1 MIIRAANAND
11 RAQWESLWQDSVD
24 GALDK
29 DVIDHSFNAITN
41 GANAIN
47 ALVAEGEDGDIIG
60 LLHYVVHPVAG
71 CIEPVC
77 YMQDLFVSPE
87 ARRQGVAKSLMQ
99 GLEKLAADNKYDR
112 IYWLLDKANEGA
124 KEFYKNIGIPL
135 EFGLYIIPVGMR
147 ERLNL
152 PEKQIA

>member
-1 MIIRAANAND
+1 MIVRSVTAND
-11 RAQWESLWQDSVD
+11 RAQWESLWQASVD
-24 GALDK
+24 GVLTPN
-29 DVIDHSFNAITN
+29 VIDHTFNAITDTN
-41 GANAIN
+41 GTIK
-47 ALVAEGEDGDIIG
+47 ALAAESGDGKLIG

-77 YMQDLFVSPE
+77 YMQDLYVSPD
-87 ARRQGVAKSLMQ
+87 ARRQGVAKELLNA
-99 GLEKLAADNKYDR
+99 LEQTATQNQYDR
-112 IYWLLDKANEGA
+112 IYWLLDKTNEGA

-152 PEKQIA
+152 PAKQIA